1 MREGNNMSVGEG
13 GRVDEG
19 LSLRWVVILLVS
31 GIAGVTVGR
40 SEGLGAGISVA
51 IGLAGLLHLVVRR

>member
-1 MREGNNMSVGEG
+1 MSVGEG